1 MDKRIDEL
9 LTVKE
14 FAKAA
19 GVTEQAIYK
28 RLKLNK
34 RNNDELLNYL
44 TVVDGKKLIDKSAVC
59 LFTKQVVQPLSEVK
73 QLNQLTEQL
82 NRAENRIDELLK
94 QNSTLQAIQ
103 AGMMQK
109 QLQDSEREK
118 EKDTTIE
125 GQRAELEEKT
135 KTIEGQRAELDG
147 LRAELKEKDT
157 TIEGQRAELEDKA
170 KIVEELRE
178 KDATIEE
185 LRQELD
191 GLRASAANPSDKPKR
206 RGFWDW
212 ITGKRDKTE

>member
-14 FAKAA
+14 FAKVA

-28 RLKLNK
+28 RLKMNK

-44 TVVDGKKLIDKSAVC
+44 TIVDGKKLIDKSAVC

-103 AGMMQK
+103 AGIIQK

-118 EKDTTIE
+118 EKDATI
-125 GQRAELEEKT
+125 
-135 KTIEGQRAELDG
+135 DG
-147 LRAELKEKDT
+147 LRAELREKDA

-191 GLRASAANPSDKPKR
+191 NLRASAANPSDKPKR

-212 ITGKRDKTE
+212 IRGKRDKTE

>member
-28 RLKLNK
+28 RLKMNK

-44 TVVDGKKLIDKSAVC
+44 TIVDGKKLIDKSAVC

-118 EKDTTIE
+118 EKDATI
-125 GQRAELEEKT
+125 EEKT

-147 LRAELKEKDT
+147 LRAELREKDT

>member
-19 GVTEQAIYK
+19 GVTEQAVYK
-28 RLKLNK
+28 RLK
-34 RNNDELLNYL
+34 NNDELLNYL

-103 AGMMQK
+103 AGIIQK

-118 EKDTTIE
+118 EKDATIDGLRAELREKDTTIE
-125 GQRAELEEKT
+125 GQRAEL
-135 KTIEGQRAELDG
+135 R
-147 LRAELKEKDT
+147 EKDT

>member
-28 RLKLNK
+28 RLKMNK

-44 TVVDGKKLIDKSAVC
+44 TIVDGKKLIDKSAVC

-103 AGMMQK
+103 AGIIQK

-147 LRAELKEKDT
+147 L
-157 TIEGQRAELEDKA
+157 RAELEDKA

>member
-19 GVTEQAIYK
+19 GVTEQAVYK
-28 RLKLNK
+28 RLK
-34 RNNDELLNYL
+34 NNDELLNYL
-44 TVVDGKKLIDKSAVC
+44 TIVDGKKLIDKSAVC

-103 AGMMQK
+103 AGIIQK

-118 EKDTTIE
+118 EKDTTI
-125 GQRAELEEKT
+125 
-135 KTIEGQRAELDG
+135 DG
-147 LRAELKEKDT
+147 LRAELREKDT

-178 KDATIEE
+178 KDATIEELRQELEDKAKIVEELREKDTTIEE